1 MKKCLVS
8 IKDLT
13 SKEIED
19 IFSLTDKLKKNK
31 DKFSSVLAGKT
42 LALIFQKPSNRT
54 RVSFEVG
61 MYQLGGYSIYLG
73 PDEINLGVR
82 ESIKDVAKT
91 LSRYVDGIVLR
102 TFEHRNVLEM
112 AKFASVPVINGLSD
126 SSHPCQA
133 LADIYTIR
141 EKFSRLPLQRD
152 PASSGKSRVPQNAGR
167 KFKGVILAYVGDG
180 NNVCNSLLYTSA
192 KVGLNMNIGTPEG
205 YEPDRTVLKEAQSIA
220 KAKNATIN
228 LFNSPKEAIKGADV
242 IYTDVWASM
251 GQEKEAEERKK
262 IFKDFQVSRDLVKLA
277 KKNVLIMH
285 CLPAHRGEEITD
297 EVIDSRNSIVFEQ
310 AENRLHVQK
319 AILTTLLK

>member
-1 MKKCLVS
+1 MKKDLVS

-31 DKFSSVLAGKT
+31 DKFSSILVGKT

-73 PDEINLGVR
+73 PDEISLGVR

-91 LSRYVDGIVLR
+91 LSQYVDGIVLR
-102 TFEHRNVLEM
+102 TFDHRNVLEM
-112 AKFASVPVINGLSD
+112 AKFATVPVINGLSD

-141 EKFSRLPLQRD
+141 EKFSRLP
-152 PASSGKSRVPQNAGR
+152 QNAGR
-167 KFKGVILAYVGDG
+167 KFKGIILAYVGDG
-180 NNVCNSLLYTSA
+180 NNVCNSLLYASA
-192 KVGLNMNIGTPEG
+192 KVGLNINIGAPEG

-220 KAKNATIN
+220 RAKNAAIN
-228 LFNSPKEAIKGADV
+228 LFNSPKEAVKGADV

-262 IFKDFQVSRDLVKLA
+262 IFKDFQVSRDLIRLA
-277 KKNVLIMH
+277 KKNALIMH